1 MSQEA
6 RSWLRVRIEE
16 EMWRLEE
23 RESLEQ
29 SVRKMGGWAVGQKV
43 GWSPGSM
50 KGSHHMTHRVMNPKG
65 TESAGW

>member
-1 MSQEA
+1 
-6 RSWLRVRIEE
+6 
-16 EMWRLEE
+16 MWRLEE

-65 TESAGW
+65 PGSAGW

>member
-6 RSWLRVRIEE
+6 RSRLRVRIEE
-16 EMWRLEE
+16 MWRLE

-65 TESAGW
+65 PGSAGW